1 MSELGEK
8 ADRILEI
15 LNKEKALTV
24 EQLKEMISLEDD
36 MLIKFM
42 EQGELIELEKG
53 KARITDFGARI
64 ITVE

>member
-1 MSELGEK
+1 MSEIGEK

-42 EQGELIELEKG
+42 AQGELIELEKG

>member
-1 MSELGEK
+1 MSEIGEK